1 MDKAIGGYNQLELR
15 SGGHYHKDALRLN
28 TARNCL
34 EYILRVRNYKKVYVP
49 YYTCEVILEPFNKL
63 DVAYEFYHI
72 NEELNIKDDINLTEG
87 EAILYT
93 NYYGLKQSSVE
104 QLAKKYGPRLIVD
117 NAQAFFAPRING
129 IDTFYSARKF
139 FGVPDGA
146 YLYIDEELT
155 EELEQDVSYDRMQHL
170 LKRIDLS
177 AEAGYDDFQQVEH
190 ELCNQPIKR
199 MSKLT
204 EAILCSINY
213 KKCAQIRRNNYLEF
227 DKSLSDCNGIHLD
240 VDSNAVPLAY
250 PYLAD
255 DVDLRNCLISRRI
268 YVPTYW
274 PNVEDWAGNDA
285 PETLMA
291 NNILPLP
298 IDQRCGVED
307 MNRIINIISN
317 GTNSF
322 V

>member
-15 SGGHYHKDALRLN
+15 SGEHFHKDALRLN

-63 DVAYEFYHI
+63 GISYDFYHI
-72 NEELNIKDDINLTEG
+72 DNALDIKDDITLNEG
-87 EAILYT
+87 EAVLYT
-93 NYYGLKQSSVE
+93 NYYGLKQHSVE
-104 QLAKKYGPRLIVD
+104 RLAAKYGSRLIVD
-117 NAQAFFAPRING
+117 NAQAFFAPRVKG

-146 YLYIDEELT
+146 YLYIDEELN

-177 AEAGYDDFQQVEH
+177 AEAGYADFQQVEH

-204 EAILCSINY
+204 EAILGSVDY
-213 KKCAQIRRNNYLEF
+213 AKCASVRRNNYLELEKQLA
-227 DKSLSDCNGIHLD
+227 DSNGIHLELSFED
-240 VDSNAVPLAY
+240 VPLAY
-250 PYLAD
+250 PYLTD
-255 DVDLRNCLISRRI
+255 DVGLRNRLISRRI
-268 YVPTYW
+268 YVPYYW
-274 PNVEDWAGNDA
+274 PNVDEWAGNGVL
-285 PETLMA
+285 ETLMA
-291 NNILPLP
+291 NNILPMP
-298 IDQRCGVED
+298 IDQRYDVED
-307 MNRIINIISN
+307 MSRIINISN